1 MSKINV
7 LDPSIYNLISAGE
20 VAVNPASVV
29 KELIENSLD
38 AKATKI
44 IVEIT
49 SGGTDFIKVTDNGQG
64 IEKSQVRYAFL
75 PHATSK
81 IANVEDIF
89 NIVTLGFRGEALA
102 SICNVSKVTLRTR
115 TADEEVGTYVEV
127 NAGIFEKQ
135 TDVATNVGTEITI
148 YNLFYNTPA
157 RLKFLKSKPME
168 TREVSKVVTDMM
180 LSNPDVQFEYKID
193 GRLKYKTNGDGLCR
207 VIEQTEDPDFLEKCY
222 LINVKEGKYKLY
234 GYATLPGL
242 MLENRVMK
250 CFVNGRVTVNHCVAS
265 AVQSSYVDFV
275 MRGYQTSYILF
286 FDLPYD
292 EVDVNITPQ
301 KTDVKFQNDY
311 EVFAWIAK
319 SVKNSLLSIIANER
333 QAREEELALQAF
345 DSLFEEDEESNA
357 KYDENYGKNKIN
369 GINKEKSNTEK
380 QIENWYKNSSEIAGV
395 SAFPKNDREEL
406 NGNGDLKIA
415 SIKAGQREINQPI
428 VKNDGDVHLL
438 TNVGKEEELNDE
450 VDVKENNSFKIF
462 NAGEKQLNIAKFT
475 SSEEIDD
482 ADVKV
487 GLGSDSEIMS
497 KVKSFNANLVKQQ
510 FTQDS
515 FIKNNNKVLGVL
527 FQTYIVVQSDD
538 NVFVIDQHAAH
549 ERFLYDKYMNEIN
562 RREVTIQDLMVPFT
576 LSADNDLA
584 NFLDA
589 NKGELEKMGFK
600 ITSWGANIY
609 KIEAVPM
616 ILSDIDLGKFID
628 DIYQNKV
635 YLTNVN
641 EQLRDKIAT
650 KACKSAV
657 KAGMSLKQSE
667 IDSIMEMIKKST
679 SPLLCPHGRPYV
691 LKISKK
697 DIEKWFKRI
706 V

>member
-44 IVEIT
+44 SVEIT
-49 SGGTDFIKVTDNGQG
+49 GGGTDLIRVVDNGQG
-64 IEKSQVRYAFL
+64 IERSQVRYAFL

-81 IANVEDIF
+81 ISKVEDIF
-89 NIVTLGFRGEALA
+89 NIGTFGFRGEALA
-102 SICNVSKVTLRTR
+102 SICNVSRLEMRTR
-115 TADEEVGTYVEV
+115 TSEEEVGTFVEV
-127 NAGIFEKQ
+127 NAGQFIKESE
-135 TDVATNVGTEITI
+135 VATNVGTEITV

-157 RLKFLKSKPME
+157 RLKFLKSRSME

-180 LSNPDVQFEYKID
+180 LSNPSVEFEYKID
-193 GRLKYKTNGDGLCR
+193 RQLKYKTNGDGLNR
-207 VIEQTEDPDFLEKCY
+207 VIEQTEDPDFLDKCF
-222 LINVKEGKYKLY
+222 LINIKEGKYKLY
-234 GYATLPGL
+234 GYATFPGQ
-242 MLENRVMK
+242 MLENKVMK
-250 CFVNGRVTVNHCVAS
+250 CFVNGRVTINHCVAS
-265 AVQSSYVDFV
+265 AVQSAYVDFV
-275 MRGYQTSYILF
+275 MKGASNSYILF
-286 FDLPYD
+286 LDLPYD

-311 EVFAWIAK
+311 EVYAWVAK
-319 SVKNSLLSIIANER
+319 CIKNTLLGFISGEKL
-333 QAREEELALQAF
+333 ARDEEAIMAAF
-345 DSLFEEDEESNA
+345 DSLFEDEENEEDLEKEDDLKDVNTQKSASVDLNS
-357 KYDENYGKNKIN
+357 ENR
-369 GINKEKSNTEK
+369 
-380 QIENWYKNSSEIAGV
+380 IESKMVSENERKGV
-395 SAFPKNDREEL
+395 SAFSEPEIFNSSK
-406 NGNGDLKIA
+406 
-415 SIKAGQREINQPI
+415 EINNIGNQKVVSI
-428 VKNDGDVHLL
+428 ESYKQSEIESETNVKNTLS
-438 TNVGKEEELNDE
+438 
-450 VDVKENNSFKIF
+450 NNNNI
-462 NAGEKQLNIAKFT
+462 KQLNIVQFE
-475 SSEEIDD
+475 SSEDFSKD
-482 ADVKV
+482 NVRV

-510 FTQDS
+510 FTQDT

-527 FQTYIVVQSDD
+527 FQTYIVVQSDE

-549 ERFLYDKYMNEIN
+549 ERFLYDKYMNEIRN
-562 RREVTIQDLMVPFT
+562 REVTVQDLIVPYT

-589 NKGELEKMGFK
+589 NKDELEKLGFK
-600 ITSWGANIY
+600 ITFWGSNIY

-616 ILSDIDLGKFID
+616 ILSDIDLSKFIE
-628 DIYQNKV
+628 DIFQNKV

-657 KAGMSLKQSE
+657 KAGMSLSESE
-667 IDSIMEMIKKST
+667 IDSIMEMIKTST

-691 LKISKK
+691 LKISRK